1 MNDFFLRE
9 FSISKIDL
17 CVFVEKGKGTKHH
30 TNIPNHRLVYIA
42 ETGEEKIY
50 KFKNDVSLAVK
61 SKEIIY
67 LPKFSSYDVMSSK
80 TGDCFAINFGL
91 SNPDLTFP
99 PFVLK
104 ENFAEKYSSDFKEI
118 LKLWER
124 RKNGDIN
131 KCYSILYGI
140 ISKIQ
145 KDMTAD
151 YVPPKNKKIAF
162 DSMEYIAAHYHDK
175 SLSVEFLA
183 EIHNITPQHFRNIFK
198 STYKISPKQF
208 IIDYRI
214 KIAKKLL
221 LSGEFKIY
229 EIAEMC
235 GFESESYFSRKFK
248 KICGCSPSKYSE
260 VI

>member
-151 YVPPKNKKIAF
+151 YVPPKNKK
-162 DSMEYIAAHYHDK
+162 
-175 SLSVEFLA
+175 SLLTLWNILLHIITIKACRWNFL
-183 EIHNITPQHFRNIFK
+183 
-198 STYKISPKQF
+198 PKYT
-208 IIDYRI
+208 I
-214 KIAKKLL
+214 LL
-221 LSGEFKIY
+221 LSTFVI
-229 EIAEMC
+229 
-235 GFESESYFSRKFK
+235 FSNQLTRFLQN
-248 KICGCSPSKYSE
+248 SS
-260 VI
+260 